1 MKSIKLNDSSG
12 YMLFESLIALAMVSI
27 SLYVLIP
34 HSVQFFTTLKAA
46 GSEVAYWRVAQ
57 DQMQVI
63 ARGGSPIGSQTSGGM
78 LFTTAW
84 NPETAQLEV
93 MGSDETERVKVHAD
107 EIQMGSP

>member
-1 MKSIKLNDSSG
+1 MKSTKLNDSSG

-46 GSEVAYWRVAQ
+46 GEEVACWRVAQ

-63 ARGGSPIGSQTSGGM
+63 AEGGSLTGSQASGRM
-78 LFTTAW
+78 LFITW
-84 NPETAQLEV
+84 NPETAQLIV
-93 MGSDETERVKVHAD
+93 NGCDGTERVKVHAE
-107 EIQMGSP
+107 EIQAEAP

>member
-27 SLYVLIP
+27 SLYVLMP

-46 GSEVAYWRVAQ
+46 GAEIAYWRVAQ

-63 ARGGSPIGSQTSGGM
+63 ARGGSLIGNQASGGI
-78 LFTTAW
+78 LFTTTW
-84 NPETAQLEV
+84 DSETAELV
-93 MGSDETERVKVHAD
+93 VSGGDGKERVTVRAD
-107 EIQMGSP
+107 EIQTKDP

>member
-27 SLYVLIP
+27 SIYVLMP

-46 GSEVAYWRVAQ
+46 GAEVAYWRVAQ

-63 ARGGSPIGSQTSGGM
+63 AKGGNPIESQASGGI
-78 LFTTAW
+78 LFTTTW
-84 NPETAQLEV
+84 NPETSELIV
-93 MGSDETERVKVHAD
+93 SGDDGPERVTVHVD
-107 EIQMGSP
+107 EIDAKEP

>member
-27 SLYVLIP
+27 SLYVLMP

-46 GSEVAYWRVAQ
+46 VVEVGYWRVAQ

-63 ARGGSPIGSQTSGGM
+63 AEGGNPIGSQTSGGVV
-78 LFTTAW
+78 FTTIW
-84 NPETAQLEV
+84 NPETAQLIV
-93 MGSDETERVKVHAD
+93 SGDDGSERVIVRAE
-107 EIQMGSP
+107 EINAKEP